1 MLCFLRLHGY
11 IYIYIFCIFTLPDEK
26 DRTLALQTLERK
38 EGVDFD
44 LWRSE
49 TKQNK
54 ETKNAKREKK
64 ILEVLF

>member
-1 MLCFLRLHGY
+1 MGIF
-11 IYIYIFCIFTLPDEK
+11 IYIYMFCIFSLPDEK

-64 ILEVLF
+64 NIGSIVLIKYR

>member
-1 MLCFLRLHGY
+1 MDIF
-11 IYIYIFCIFTLPDEK
+11 IYIFCIFSLPDEK

-54 ETKNAKREKK
+54 ECIKRKK

>member
-1 MLCFLRLHGY
+1 MDIF
-11 IYIYIFCIFTLPDEK
+11 IYLFCIFSLPDEK
-26 DRTLALQTLERK
+26 DRTLALKTLERK

-54 ETKNAKREKK
+54 ETNNAKREKK
-64 ILEVLF
+64 NIGSIVLTKYR

>member
-1 MLCFLRLHGY
+1 MDIF
-11 IYIYIFCIFTLPDEK
+11 IYLFCIFSLPDEK

-54 ETKNAKREKK
+54 ETNNAKRERK
-64 ILEVLF
+64 ISEVLF